1 MRSIAKCGLL
11 VLIGSMLACAQATRS
26 NEPEFASN
34 LVTARIIGALEQIRQ
49 LESLS
54 RQGGRQDLVTI
65 IAVRQQI
72 SEEILSASLQV
83 DATTAQIDNETARA
97 HEIRGLLADRRD
109 HSVNRAN
116 LLSVIVGGTLGAA
129 SSGLQIPNG
138 QTKPSAAVGIAAG
151 TLSSGFGIAGIRA
164 QKGGTREFDFDSNM
178 LARLFDRP
186 TLPDS
191 KYLPVVWAFL
201 NEVAPT
207 DPNAITRRDRLVRT
221 WIELKR
227 LDTSSGPAQQQKI
240 ERMTSQPS
248 QRLRLS
254 IDDLEDRAA
263 MLEDLRAKLSFLK
276 RDLATLLSSLPAIQ
290 TAALPI
296 PEP

>member
-1 MRSIAKCGLL
+1 MRSIAEYGLL
-11 VLIGSMLACAQATRS
+11 VLIGSVLACAQAMRS
-26 NEPEFASN
+26 NEPESASN
-34 LVTARIIGALEQIRQ
+34 LVTARIIGALEQIRG
-49 LESLS
+49 LTSLS
-54 RQGGRQDLVTI
+54 RQGGRQDLATI
-65 IAVRQQI
+65 IAVRQEI

-97 HEIRGLLADRRD
+97 NEIRGLLADRRD

-116 LLSVIVGGTLGAA
+116 LLSVVVGGTLGAV
-129 SSGLQIPNG
+129 SSGLQIPAG
-138 QTKPSAAVGIAAG
+138 QTKSSAGIGIAAG
-151 TLSSGFGIAGIRA
+151 TLSSGFGLAGIRA

-186 TLPDS
+186 ALQDS

-201 NEVAPT
+201 NEVAPN
-207 DPNAITRRDRLVRT
+207 DPEGITRRDRLVRT

-227 LDTSSGPAQQQKI
+227 LDTSSRLAQQQKI

-276 RDLATLLSSLPAIQ
+276 RDLATLLASLPAIR